1 MNGRGDEKLL
11 AQPLERVQQ
20 QTDKVFESAKN
31 ISGQYPELLDE
42 SIEELRLALE
52 ELQVAEE
59 ELQQQNEEL
68 LIARE
73 VADRERQ
80 RYLELFESAPDG
92 YLVTDA
98 QGVIQEANQV
108 AARLLNIACA
118 YLIGKPFVTF
128 VPEEL
133 RREFRSVV
141 NQLPK
146 IRRVQ
151 EWEVQLQGRN
161 GRLFNAALT
170 VEAGHCPSTG
180 QSLTLRW
187 LIRDITARKQAE
199 AQIQRLQIENLHLVE
214 ADRLKT
220 QFMATMSHELRTP
233 MNAILGFS
241 DLLLRQ
247 FDPER
252 QPQQRAMLECIFRNG
267 KHLLGMIEEIL
278 DFSKLKENHLEL
290 KLEVLDLAQLV
301 RATAEEIRP
310 RAEEKYLR
318 LEVETEQPN
327 LAIVNDSMRLRQ
339 ILINLLS
346 NAIKFTDAGTVRVR
360 VYELSRDRVAIAVS
374 DTGIGI
380 DPIDQ
385 AHIFQA
391 FRQLNQSIV
400 RRHSGTGLGLSI
412 TAALVQVMQ
421 GKITVESQLGEG
433 STFQVELPRRVS
445 LVNRLLS

>member
-1 MNGRGDEKLL
+1 MDGRGDGRPL
-11 AQPLERVQQ
+11 AQQLERVQH
-20 QTDKVFESAKN
+20 QTEKVFNSVRHVSEH
-31 ISGQYPELLDE
+31 YPEFLNE
-42 SIEELRLALE
+42 SIEELQVALE
-52 ELQVAEE
+52 ELHVAEE
-59 ELQQQNEEL
+59 EIQRQNEEL
-68 LIARE
+68 IEARE
-73 VADRERQ
+73 AAELERQ
-80 RYLELFESAPDG
+80 RYVELFESAPDG
-92 YLVTDA
+92 YLVTDL
-98 QGVIQEANQV
+98 QGTIQTANQV
-108 AARLLNIACA
+108 AAVLLNIERS
-118 YLIGKPFVTF
+118 YLMGKPLVTF
-128 VPEEL
+128 VPEVF
-133 RREFRSVV
+133 RREFRSIV

-146 IRRVQ
+146 ISRVQ
-151 EWEVQLQGRN
+151 EWEVHLQGREDKT
-161 GRLFNAALT
+161 FNAALT
-170 VEAGHCPSTG
+170 VEVGRCRSTG
-180 QSLTLRW
+180 QAISLRW

-199 AQIQRLQIENLHLVE
+199 AQIQRLQIENLHLAE

-233 MNAILGFS
+233 LNAILGFS

-247 FDPER
+247 FKSDQ

-267 KHLLGMIEEIL
+267 KHLLSMIEEIL

-301 RATAEEIRP
+301 QATAEEMRP
-310 RAEEKYLR
+310 RAVEKHLH

-360 VYELSRDRVAIAVS
+360 VYEVSRDRVAIAVS

-412 TAALVQVMQ
+412 TAALVQAMQ

-433 STFQVELPRRVS
+433 STFRVELPRRVS